1 MHLNK
6 SGKKDF
12 TFFRILVTLLILV
25 LPGSCSEENNR
36 NREVV
41 RWEKQAEGVTIIRD
55 NFGVPHI
62 YGKTDAQVVFG
73 TIYAQCED
81 DFNRVETNYINSLGR
96 MAEVEGESML
106 YTDLR
111 MRLFI
116 DPEIVQKEYR
126 DSPMWLKKLM
136 DAFADG
142 ANYYLYKHPEV
153 KPKLL
158 TRFEPWMALTFTE
171 GSIGTDIEK
180 IQVNGLKSFYGG
192 NTVSENIS
200 DNPHQESEPGGSNG
214 FAISP
219 SITTGGNALLLIN
232 PHTSLFFR
240 SELGMNSDEGLN
252 AYGAVTWG
260 QFFVYQ
266 GFNESCGWMH
276 TSSSADAVDYY
287 LETVTGK
294 DGKYF
299 YKYGKGQRPFTEKTI
314 RLSYKQKD
322 KILTREIK
330 TYFSHHGPV
339 IREQDGKWVTVKL
352 MVEHVKALT
361 QSYARTKAGNYEEFN
376 KIMDLRTN
384 SSNNTVYA
392 DNEGNIAYYHGNFM
406 PVRDIKF
413 DWSKPV
419 DGSNPET
426 EWKGLH
432 PVSEMITVKNPA
444 NGWIQNC
451 NSTPFT
457 VCGNNSPKKENFP
470 AYMAPDPE
478 NPRGLHAVRVLQ
490 NRKDFT
496 LEKLID
502 AAYDSYLIAFEDMIP
517 SLIKAYDHI
526 SMTDRSLIK
535 ELSGPVAMLRDWD
548 FRFGL
553 TSVPTS
559 IAVYYGQEL
568 RRNPGLNQDNSSASG
583 QMNIEKQK
591 LDALSAAVKKLEAD
605 FGTWKTPWGMINR
618 FQRLTGDIVQQ
629 FNDEKTSLPVPF
641 ASAQWGSLASFASR
655 TYPGTKKMY
664 GTSGNSFVAFVEFGK
679 KVRAKS
685 ILAGGINSVP
695 GSPHF
700 DDQALMYAE
709 CRFKDVLFYKED
721 VLRMAENT
729 YNPGKEKSATQKPE
743 TVTKTNNQ

>member
-6 SGKKDF
+6 TGMKHF
-12 TFFRILVTLLILV
+12 TFFRLLVTLLILV
-25 LPGSCSEENNR
+25 LPGSCSEDNNR
-36 NREVV
+36 IREVV
-41 RWEKQAEGVTIIRD
+41 RWEKQAAEVTIIRD
-55 NFGVPHI
+55 NFGIPHI
-62 YGKTDAQVVFG
+62 YGKTDALAVFG

-96 MAEVEGESML
+96 MAEVEGESQL

-136 DAFADG
+136 NAFADG

-180 IQVNGLKSFYGG
+180 IQVSGLKSFYGEK
-192 NTVSENIS
+192 NVSENLS
-200 DNPHQESEPGGSNG
+200 ESQHPDSEPGGSNG

-240 SELGMNSDEGLN
+240 SELSMNSEEGLN

-266 GFNESCGWMH
+266 GFNENCGWMH

-287 LETVTGK
+287 LETLTEK

-299 YKYGKGQRPFTEKTI
+299 YKYFNGIKPFVEKTI
-314 RLSYKQKD
+314 KLGYKQND
-322 KILTREIK
+322 KILTKEVK
-330 TYFSHHGPV
+330 AYFSHHGPV
-339 IREQDGKWVTVKL
+339 IREQDGKWVTVRL
-352 MVEHVKALT
+352 MVEHVKALI
-361 QSYARTKAGNYEEFN
+361 QSFMRTKAINYEEFN
-376 KIMDLRTN
+376 KIMELRTN

-406 PVRDIKF
+406 PVRDTKF
-413 DWSKPV
+413 DWSRPV
-419 DGSNPET
+419 DGSDPET
-426 EWKGLH
+426 EWKGLY
-432 PVSEMITVKNPA
+432 PVNEMITVRNPA

-457 VCGNNSPKKENFP
+457 VCGNNSPKKEAFP
-470 AYMAPDPE
+470 VYMAPDAE

-502 AAYDSYLIAFEDMIP
+502 AAYDPYLTAFEDMIP
-517 SLIKAYDHI
+517 SLIKIWDNL
-526 SMTDRSLIK
+526 SLTDKSFNK
-535 ELSGPVAMLRDWD
+535 ELSGPIAVLRNWD
-548 FRFGL
+548 FRFSL

-559 IAVYYGQEL
+559 LAVYYGQEL
-568 RRNPGLNQDNSSASG
+568 RRSSVGINQNNASAGSG
-583 QMNIEKQK
+583 QMKMEKQQ
-591 LDALSAAVKKLEAD
+591 LEALSEAVKKLESD
-605 FGTWKTPWGMINR
+605 FGTWKTPWGEINR
-618 FQRLTGDIVQQ
+618 YQRLNGDIYQQ
-629 FNDEKTSLPVPF
+629 FYDDKPSLPVPF

-655 TYPGTKKMY
+655 TYPGTKRMY

-679 KVRAKS
+679 KIRAKS

-700 DDQALMYAE
+700 DDQALMYTE

-721 VLRMAENT
+721 VMRMAERT
-729 YNPGKEKSATQKPE
+729 YNPGK
-743 TVTKTNNQ
+743 